1 MQFLLYLATLNLIF
15 ICLVLHVLSTQFQN
29 CCVHSFNSALSA
41 QVEMETQCGCI
52 LLLCHLEW
60 VIWFG
65 CVHWSQRVNLV
76 KSCSD
81 SFQRHSFVW
90 GWSEGWS
97 APRNLGWTY
106 RSNQPT
112 PRTAAFLFF
121 FFGLG
126 MRTGC
131 NSWSLLNLHL
141 HTSLGWWWT
150 PAALRHLAAYA
161 SPRCHCGSWH
171 HPGTR
176 QHVDAAL
183 HQTLDRI
190 GKNKGW
196 RKQIFS

>member
-112 PRTAAFLFF
+112 PRTAASLFF
-121 FFGLG
+121 FWSWDENRMQQLESSPSASAHFFGLVVNPCSTAAS
-126 MRTGC
+126 RC
-131 NSWSLLNLHL
+131 ICFAQVSLWIM
-141 HTSLGWWWT
+141 TSSRYT
-150 PAALRHLAAYA
+150 AACWCS
-161 SPRCHCGSWH
+161 SPSD
-171 HPGTR
+171 TR
-176 QHVDAAL
+176 Q
-183 HQTLDRI
+183 
-190 GKNKGW
+190 NW
-196 RKQIFS
+196 

>member
-121 FFGLG
+121 FLV
-126 MRTGC
+126 
-131 NSWSLLNLHL
+131 
-141 HTSLGWWWT
+141 LGWEQDATAGVFSICICTLLWVGDE
-150 PAALRHLAAYA
+150 PLQ
-161 SPRCHCGSWH
+161 HCGISLH
-171 HPGTR
+171 MLRPGVT
-176 QHVDAAL
+176 VDHDIIQVHGSML
-183 HQTLDRI
+183 MQLSIRH
-190 GKNKGW
+190 
-196 RKQIFS
+196 

>member
-15 ICLVLHVLSTQFQN
+15 ICLVLHVLSTQFKN

-90 GWSEGWS
+90 GWSGGWS

-112 PRTAAFLFF
+112 PRTAASLNFF
-121 FFGLG
+121 
-126 MRTGC
+126 MV
-131 NSWSLLNLHL
+131 
-141 HTSLGWWWT
+141 LGWEQDATAGVFSICICTLLWVGGE
-150 PAALRHLAAYA
+150 PLQ
-161 SPRCHCGSWH
+161 HCGISLH
-171 HPGTR
+171 MLRPGVT
-176 QHVDAAL
+176 VD
-183 HQTLDRI
+183 HDIIQVHGSTLM
-190 GKNKGW
+190 
-196 RKQIFS
+196 QFSIRH